1 MFEALKDEDLPMEPS
16 DFYKLLT
23 EYTLDDE
30 TKIDIRKSRYKK
42 IGKLLEMMSTWKQ
55 GEGLIDYS
63 ENKQKGH
70 KVITKVFRE

>member
-1 MFEALKDEDLPMEPS
+1 
-16 DFYKLLT
+16 
-23 EYTLDDE
+23 
-30 TKIDIRKSRYKK
+30 
-42 IGKLLEMMSTWKQ
+42 MSTWKQ

>member
-1 MFEALKDEDLPMEPS
+1 MEPS